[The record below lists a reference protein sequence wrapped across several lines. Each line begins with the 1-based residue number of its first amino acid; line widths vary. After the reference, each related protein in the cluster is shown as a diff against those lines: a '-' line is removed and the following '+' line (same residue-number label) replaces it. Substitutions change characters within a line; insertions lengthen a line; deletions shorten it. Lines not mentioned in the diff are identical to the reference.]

1 MRIFFISPNP
11 LWGGAATA
19 NISIA
24 QMLATEHDVFYND
37 EYNKL
42 NIEIV
47 AYDSY
52 PVHKYKDSNK
62 LFNYLVNNQIDW
74 VIWGNANVIPYYSS
88 LINKLN
94 AFNIRQ
100 CVLFHSLSLSK
111 SVKGRFMEWL
121 VSRSLKSI
129 DHLIFVSKYTDI
141 SWSKYKTVRDHH
153 NHHVIYNPINIV
165 KTRINTDKHR
175 VGYVGRFSEEKQP
188 EVFARISEIDSK
200 NRYIAWGGGKLLDD
214 MVNKYP
220 KVEFKGHSSNQDE
233 IYGSFDI
240 LVMTS
245 LFENC
250 PMVILEAWKYGIPCV
265 VPNVGG
271 IPEIV
276 KNNSIGILYDGYDVK
291 DILSGIENIKQN
303 YNFYSKNC
311 SEIVKNFSYEN
322 IKSKWNNI
330 INHK

>member
-1 MRIFFISPNP
+1 MKIYFISPNP

-19 NISIA
+19 NIAIA
-24 QMLATEHDVFYND
+24 QMLAIEHDVLYND

-42 NIEIV
+42 NIERV
-47 AYDSY
+47 TYDSY

-62 LFNYLVNNQIDW
+62 LFNYLVNNQVDW
-74 VIWGNANVIPYYSS
+74 VIWGNANIIPYYRS
-88 LINKLN
+88 LITELSNS
-94 AFNIRQ
+94 NIRQ
-100 CVLFHSLSLSK
+100 CVLFHSLSLSRT
-111 SVKGRFMEWL
+111 VKGKLMEWL
-121 VSRSLKSI
+121 ISRSLKGI
-129 DHLIFVSKYTDI
+129 NHLVFVSKYTDI
-141 SWSKYKTVRDHH
+141 SWCKYKTVRKHP
-153 NHHVIYNPINIV
+153 NHHIIYNPINIERI
-165 KTRINTDKHR
+165 RINTDKHR
-175 VGYVGRFSEEKQP
+175 VGYVGRLSEEKQP
-188 EVFARISEIDSK
+188 EVFARISEIDNR
-200 NRYIAWGGGKLLDD
+200 NRYIAWGEGKLLDEI
-214 MVNKYP
+214 MSKYP
-220 KVEFKGHSSNQDE
+220 KVEFKGHSSNQKE

-245 LFENC
+245 VFENC

-276 KNNSIGILYDGYDVK
+276 ENNFTGILYDGYDVK

-303 YNFYSKNC
+303 YAFYSKNC
-311 SEIVKNFSYEN
+311 SEAVKNFSFEN